1 MKKKSKQQRKGFF
14 TKVFKAFKQD
24 CKQAKEFIGVKTIN
38 ELDKMFRVCKED
50 YGDI

>member
-24 CKQAKEFIGVKTIN
+24 SSQTKEFIGFAAIN
-38 ELDKMFRVCKED
+38 ELDKMFRSW
-50 YGDI
+50 I